1 MINSFNQYL
10 NNSIICDTS
19 SNSNVDDNNNP
30 SESIQGDKI
39 SSLSKKRLLL
49 ENKDCKPLK
58 KIKLDQSS
66 TVSFSDPENA
76 LPRIYQ
82 NLQKIMD
89 PFAIEKIIVPG
100 PNGQENVF
108 YIRKMS
114 FAKFSPIYERKISS
128 NSWDK
133 SCIWKKDGDNEDSYY
148 HWKAAGQ
155 VVLFVSCQA
164 QDIDPSHYW
173 SISQTLETLKSKEE
187 RLTVLEDIL
196 ILSDLYSIKGL
207 QEECRGYLQAQMT
220 SLQAIS
226 DYFDICALLDLSEDF
241 HLEDLW
247 GKAVVSLSE
256 HDLEKVLVLFDELTS
271 QIRGSLPL
279 EKQAR
284 AFQVLGKSFALVT
297 KELFKTIKLESD
309 LENKGKIDIEMFFR
323 SACNI
328 YFHFEDSYLNLIPIR
343 DAVMQSCNNHM
354 VCPES
359 FILGLLLL
367 DPRIHGSIDV
377 RDYDLFNGNEGKKI
391 DKTNDLHLIHLGL
404 LHLKESKIEQAFD
417 YFNLALQI
425 RPDRT
430 KLIEH
435 CKVQYFL
442 QKGQFSKA
450 LEILDVLQA
459 DAHVEV
465 AKGKYFYSQGEK
477 KKALETWNLVLK
489 QDCND
494 TRALV
499 CRARYFYSEGEH
511 DKALNDLNLALKS
524 DCNNTRALLNRGIYF
539 VKQGEHDKALND
551 LNLALKIWPT
561 DVSALAVRAHCY
573 SLRKE
578 ENKALQDWDLVLQYD
593 PKHVEAL
600 RRRSECLLKRS
611 ISLYRDSKFDEALKD
626 LEAALDKDPNNF
638 PVIMAR
644 GDLFYK
650 KAEWDKAIADFSRI
664 LTREPRNSEA
674 LGLRGNCYYQKKEW
688 DKAKADFELALDIDP
703 KNNLARAHL
712 PSAHYNYLRYK
723 K

>member
-19 SNSNVDDNNNP
+19 SNSNVDDNNNS
-30 SESIQGDKI
+30 SEPIQDNKI

-49 ENKDCKPLK
+49 ENKDCSRPLK

-108 YIRKMS
+108 YVRKMS

-128 NSWDK
+128 NSWEK

-173 SISQTLETLKSKEE
+173 SISQTLETLESKEE

-207 QEECRGYLQAQMT
+207 QEECRGYLQTQMT
-220 SLQAIS
+220 SVQAIS
-226 DYFDICALLDLSEDF
+226 DYFDICVLLDLSEDF

-284 AFQVLGKSFALVT
+284 AFQVLGKSFALVA
-297 KELFKTIKLESD
+297 KELFTTPI
-309 LENKGKIDIEMFFR
+309 NKVSINIEMFFR
-323 SACNI
+323 SALNI
-328 YFHFEDSYLNLIPIR
+328 YYHFEDSHLSLIAIR
-343 DAVMQSCNNHM
+343 DALMRSYNRI
-354 VCPES
+354 CPEAH
-359 FILGLLLL
+359 ILCFLLLNNN
-367 DPRIHGSIDV
+367 RVGN
-377 RDYDLFNGNEGKKI
+377 LFNI
-391 DKTNDLHLIHLGL
+391 DKTNDLHLIYLGL
-404 LHLKESKIEQAFD
+404 SHLKEEKIEQAFD

-425 RPDRT
+425 RPDRI

-435 CKVQYFL
+435 CKAQYFL
-442 QKGQFSKA
+442 QKGQPSKA
-450 LEILDVLQA
+450 LEILDVLQM
-459 DAHVEV
+459 DSEV
-465 AKGKYFYSQGEK
+465 ARAKGGCFHLREQE
-477 KKALETWNLVLK
+477 KKALEAWNLALK
-489 QDCND
+489 LDCNN
-494 TRALV
+494 TRALAS
-499 CRARYFYSEGEH
+499 RANYFLEQNEH
-511 DKALNDLNLALKS
+511 DKALNDLNLALKL
-524 DCNNTRALLNRGIYF
+524 DCNNTMALLLRGICF
-539 VKQGEHDKALND
+539 AIQGEHDKALND
-551 LNLALKIWPT
+551 WNLALKIWPT
-561 DVSALAVRAHCY
+561 YLPVFVARGNY
-573 SLRKE
+573 YEGKNE
-578 ENKALQDWDLVLQYD
+578 ENKALQDWDLILRYD
-593 PKHVEAL
+593 PKHVETL
-600 RRRSECLLKRS
+600 RKRSNYLLKRS
-611 ISLYRDSKFDEALKD
+611 NSFCGDSKFGEALKD
-626 LEAALDKDPNNF
+626 LKAALDKDPHNF

-644 GDLFYK
+644 GKLFCK
-650 KAEWDKAIADFSRI
+650 KAKWDKALADFNRI
-664 LTREPRNSEA
+664 LTHEPRNSDA
-674 LGLRGNCYYQKKEW
+674 LGFRGYCYYQKKKW
-688 DKAKADFELALDIDP
+688 DKAKADFELALDINP
-703 KNNLARAHL
+703 KNNFARIHL
-712 PSAHYNYLRYK
+712 PSAHYSYLRYK